1 MQTTTALF
9 SLLSLTALAAAV
21 PPSAQ
26 VTPAPF
32 ANKRDITQATIT
44 IVNSMA
50 APLSTSVVSN
60 PGNPTLV
67 VGGATT
73 TGTLAA
79 GATATIVMPRDWSGN
94 VALGMSNYSSLAAN
108 NYPTLIEP
116 GLTNWGNGYMLD
128 VDVSYV

>member
-1 MQTTTALF
+1 MQTTALF
-9 SLLSLTALAAAV
+9 SLLSFTALVAAV
-21 PPSAQ
+21 PSAQ
-26 VTPAPF
+26 VTPGPF

-50 APLSTSVVSN
+50 APLSTSIVSN

-67 VGGATT
+67 SGGATT
-73 TGTLAA
+73 TGTLGA
-79 GATATIVMPRDWSGN
+79 GATATIVMPQDWSGN
-94 VALGMSNYSSLAAN
+94 VALGMSNYSSLAGN
-108 NYPTLIEP
+108 NFPTLIEP